1 MLIEAHDA
9 ETGKRFSK
17 EAKELDGSTLE
28 ELLSMQLTRQDVTDM
43 IDNLNVSAD
52 VKVLLD
58 RIAQATITIGGAVV
72 WIGRIILKA
81 ILFLL
86 GEFPHASFGAIAGA
100 VLGYLVST
108 IAVIGAVLGGPVTT
122 LLVILG
128 ATYGL
133 INDVQ
138 YRMFKGRT
146 LNVLKP
152 FNVLRTA

>member
-43 IDNLNVSAD
+43 IDNLDVSAD

-86 GEFPHASFGAIAGA
+86 GEFSACEFRSHSRRRAGLPSVHDCGDRCRA
-100 VLGYLVST
+100 GRPGYDSPCNPWRNIWLDQRC
-108 IAVIGAVLGGPVTT
+108 PVP
-122 LLVILG
+122 
-128 ATYGL
+128 
-133 INDVQ
+133 DVQ
-138 YRMFKGRT
+138 GP
-146 LNVLKP
+146 NP
-152 FNVLRTA
+152 